1 MALQFN
7 SFIDIERLIH
17 SLKTTIACL
26 FGFFLAH
33 FVGLN
38 GDQWIVIT
46 IIVVMCAQIY
56 VGSVITK
63 AYLRFIGTLS
73 GCLLGAFAIIFF
85 GDDTTAIIAAISLS
99 SFIFSYFATSQEN
112 LSYVGTLGAVTTAI
126 IMLGQKPSVLFAVQR
141 CLEIS
146 IGLFIAT
153 IVSQFIL
160 PIHARTHLKRIQAI
174 TLEQL
179 REYYVTYLITRDVDT
194 LQNEALDD
202 TIVKS
207 LTKQR
212 QLAKESVRE
221 PLGTRFDSALFVQ
234 TLHAEREVLRSID
247 FMRSALS
254 NIQNVDLI
262 LSQSTAWQTFNESIL
277 KTFNQLIQGVTSKET
292 PKEPVEIPAMSSLKT
307 EINKNLSTF
316 SRENQLYCDGF
327 LFAAEILSR
336 NLMKLAALFRLLI
349 KE

>member
-1 MALQFN
+1 ML
-7 SFIDIERLIH
+7 SLDKYIDIERLIH
-17 SLKTTIACL
+17 SFKTTIACL
-26 FGFFLAH
+26 LGFFLAR

-56 VGSVITK
+56 VGSVVTK
-63 AYLRFIGTLS
+63 AYLRFLGTVV
-73 GCLLGAFAIIFF
+73 GCLMGALAIIFL
-85 GDDTTAIIAAISLS
+85 GDDTTAIIAAIGFS

-112 LSYVGTLGAVTTAI
+112 LSYAGTLGAVTTAI
-126 IMLGQKPSVLFAVQR
+126 IMLGQQPTLFFALQR

-146 IGLFIAT
+146 VGLFIAT
-153 IVSQFIL
+153 LVSQFIL
-160 PIHARTHLKRIQAI
+160 PIHARTHLKRTQAI

-179 REYYVTYLITRDVDT
+179 REYYVTYLITRDIDT
-194 LQNEALDD
+194 FQHEALDD

-221 PLGTRFDSALFVQ
+221 PLGARFDSALFVQ
-234 TLHAEREVLRSID
+234 TLHAEREILRSID

-254 NIQNVDLI
+254 RIQNVDL
-262 LSQSTAWQTFNESIL
+262 LLAKSGAWQSFNDSILKAFDLLIQGITAKTPPNESI
-277 KTFNQLIQGVTSKET
+277 Q
-292 PKEPVEIPAMSSLKT
+292 IPAITPLKE
-307 EINKNLSTF
+307 EINQNLSVF
-316 SRENQLYCDGF
+316 SREDLLYLDGF

-336 NLMKLAALFRLLI
+336 NLISLAGLFRLLI